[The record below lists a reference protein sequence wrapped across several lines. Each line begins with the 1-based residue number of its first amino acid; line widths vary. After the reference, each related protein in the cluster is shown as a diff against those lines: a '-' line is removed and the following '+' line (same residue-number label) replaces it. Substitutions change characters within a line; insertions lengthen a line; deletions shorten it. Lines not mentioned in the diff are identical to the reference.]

1 MGEPTPSSDPIIRS
15 AALGGYQTNC
25 YTVESAG
32 HLWVVDAGY
41 EPGPLLELIRESGL
55 TPEAIVLTHAHS
67 DHIAGIREVL
77 SVYPNVPIWIAE
89 EERDWLGEPELNLSA
104 FLGLGVTAPEASRFL
119 HEGDVLK
126 LGASEWRVLHTP
138 GHSPGGLTF
147 VCDAAN
153 VAIVGDALF
162 AGSIGRTDFPGSS
175 HEVLVESIG
184 KKLYTLP
191 DTMRVLPGHGPET
204 TIGREKRSNPYVR
217 GED

>member
-1 MGEPTPSSDPIIRS
+1 MGEPSPSSDPIIRS

-25 YTVESAG
+25 YTVQSGG

-41 EPGPLLELIRESGL
+41 EPGPLLALIEQSGL

-77 SVYPNVPIWIAE
+77 EKYPGVPIWIAE
-89 EERDWLGEPELNLSA
+89 QEQDWLADPELNLSA
-104 FLGLGVTAPEASRFL
+104 YLGQGVTAPAASRLL

-126 LGASEWRVLHTP
+126 LGESAWRVLHTP

-153 VAIVGDALF
+153 VALVGDALF

-175 HEVLVESIG
+175 HGVLVESIQN
-184 KKLYTLP
+184 KLYALP
-191 DTMRVLPGHGPET
+191 DAMRVLPGHGPET
-204 TIGREKRSNPYVR
+204 TIGREKRSNPFVQ
-217 GED
+217 GM